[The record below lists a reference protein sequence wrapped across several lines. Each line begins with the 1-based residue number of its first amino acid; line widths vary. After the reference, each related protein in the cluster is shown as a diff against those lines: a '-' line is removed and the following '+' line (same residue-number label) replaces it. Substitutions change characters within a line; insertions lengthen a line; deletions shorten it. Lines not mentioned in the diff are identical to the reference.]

1 MLRWGCQA
9 LFASWMLWG
18 TQAEDAAEEASQ
30 KGLWSL
36 SPVVAP
42 VIPQGGDSFHHPI
55 DRFLSEHRQELGL
68 EAVGSADKLR
78 SYAAFIW
85 TWWDLPPHRLTGQ
98 ARRPIARR
106 LRKSRPPITG
116 E

>member
-9 LFASWMLWG
+9 LFAFWMLGG
-18 TQAEDAAEEASQ
+18 TQAEDATEEAPQ

-68 EAVGSADKLR
+68 EAVGSADKLTLLR
-78 SYAAFIW
+78 
-85 TWWDLPPHRLTGQ
+85 RLTD
-98 ARRPIARR
+98 
-106 LRKSRPPITG
+106 G
-116 E
+116 EG